1 MFTVNNIIIAF
12 FAVGM
17 AGIFLITY
25 IMSRQ
30 CSKVNGIMQQN
41 KNVAPLLLQKS
52 TQHKFNTIRS
62 KMPHSSH
69 PEHDRIRIKLDE
81 LVSQFK
87 AEAICIK
94 KYNHGLDQL
103 MKQLNT
109 SKQK

>member
-1 MFTVNNIIIAF
+1 MFAVNTIIIAF
-12 FAVGM
+12 FGVGL
-17 AGIFLITY
+17 AGIFFITY

-30 CSKVNGIMQQN
+30 HNKVTGIMQQN

-69 PEHDRIRIKLDE
+69 PEHERIKTKLDD
-81 LVSQFK
+81 LVCQFK
-87 AEAICIK
+87 NETICIK

-109 SKQK
+109 QKK